1 MWLHEA
7 LMALFGGSNRSARS
21 WLLARNLDFNAR
33 PIDLI
38 DSPEGL
44 RAVCDYLEGYRV
56 RA

>member
-1 MWLHEA
+1 
-7 LMALFGGSNRSARS
+7 MALFGGSNRSARS